1 MARTNSSVFDPQRFA
16 EVLARAKRGDE
27 LAFRVLYEAYHP
39 RMLRYLRAR
48 AGDSGEDLASEVWIT
63 IARGL
68 KRFTGDEAGFR
79 GWIFTSA
86 RHRLID
92 HARRRQVRPVEAQEE
107 LPEMAVTDPA
117 RLESE
122 EAVRELVAGLNDEQ
136 AEIVLL
142 RVLGGFSAREVATM
156 LDTTEEAVRVAQ
168 HRALRRLAGG
178 QPSAKLSHRDE
189 HLR

>member
-1 MARTNSSVFDPQRFA
+1 
-16 EVLARAKRGDE
+16 
-27 LAFRVLYEAYHP
+27 
-39 RMLRYLRAR
+39 
-48 AGDSGEDLASEVWIT
+48 
-63 IARGL
+63 
-68 KRFTGDEAGFR
+68 
-79 GWIFTSA
+79 
-86 RHRLID
+86 
-92 HARRRQVRPVEAQEE
+92 
-107 LPEMAVTDPA
+107 MAVTDPA

-122 EAVRELVAGLNDEQ
+122 EAVRQLVAGLNDEQ